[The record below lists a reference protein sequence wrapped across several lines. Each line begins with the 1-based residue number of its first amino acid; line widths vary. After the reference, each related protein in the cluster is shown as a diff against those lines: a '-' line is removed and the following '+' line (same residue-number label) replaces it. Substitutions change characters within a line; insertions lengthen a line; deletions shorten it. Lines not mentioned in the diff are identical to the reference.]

1 MSTLPLVTIVVI
13 SYNQSKYI
21 KENLDSIKAQTYLN
35 IELIVADDASPDN
48 SVEIFESWLKNN
60 NYSAKKNF
68 HQKNT
73 GLATVLNECIE
84 LAKGKYIKLI
94 AADDFLHPEAI
105 ENCVLKLEELGDE
118 YGMVFTDTYAIDDNS
133 KVIADIANY
142 NDLGNVDPLIFKH
155 ELIKGNRIA
164 ALTVLMKLDVVKKT
178 GKYDSNFIVEDYYR
192 WLKISRDYLIA
203 YVPKKLAYYRQ
214 HTNNIS
220 KTKADRI
227 DQEDLM
233 LKIMFDDTGYVDKN
247 INSRLYLRYINNQ
260 TIDPDLKNL
269 YSNYPYKTKRLA
281 LAITYHIPVF
291 IYRLVSKVL

>member
-1 MSTLPLVTIVVI
+1 MDQPLVSIVVI
-13 SYNQSKYI
+13 SYNQGKYI
-21 KENLDSIKAQTYLN
+21 KENLDSIKAQTYSN
-35 IELIVADDASPDN
+35 IELIVADDASSDN
-48 SVEIFESWLKNN
+48 SVEIFESWLFDNN
-60 NYSAKKNF
+60 MFATKNF

-84 LAKGKYIKLI
+84 LTNGKYIKLI
-94 AADDFLHPEAI
+94 AADDYLDSEAI
-105 ENCVLKLEELGDE
+105 EKCVLKLEEKGEDF
-118 YGMVFTDTYAIDDNS
+118 GMVFSDTYAIDDNS
-133 KVIADIANY
+133 EIINDIANY
-142 NDLGNVDPLIFKH
+142 DNLGNVDPFIFREKLL
-155 ELIKGNRIA
+155 ENNRIA
-164 ALTVLMKLDVVKKT
+164 ALTVLMRRDVLIET